1 MKKKISALRNKIK
14 SFVAEKTLYLTF
26 SLLSQV
32 SNQRFIKLTYF
43 AEKILTRDDP
53 IIKVI
58 VSEIRRYFAENH
70 PCVEL
75 VRRILRG
82 LNPRCRK
89 ALLKAFFINSTLKG
103 ACQCKEYAD
112 KEGFTPPFFLVL
124 SPTMRCNLNCLG
136 CSTRR
141 YAKTEDLP
149 IPIIDKLLNEARE
162 MGIYFIVTQGG
173 EMFLYQEMLSLYKKH
188 RDIYFQVYTNGTL
201 IDTKM
206 ARALVKL
213 GNVAPMV
220 SIEGFKQTTDQR
232 RGSGVFD
239 KIMQAMDNLR
249 QAGCFFG
256 ASVCQTKYNTDEI
269 ISDEF
274 FEMLLNRGCFIVW
287 FFQFLPIGKDPDIDL
302 MATPE
307 QRHRLWKKVT
317 EIRKRLPIFIGDFW
331 NDGPFVGGCIAAG
344 RRYVHINNKGDVEP
358 CAFVH
363 FSVDNIKNRT
373 LKQALNS
380 DFFRFLRTRQ
390 PFSNGNLLSPCMII
404 DDPDILRQAVIKT
417 GAHPTHEGADV
428 MLNGHIKG
436 YLDEYSQKMRDI
448 TEPVWETIKDKTV
461 KWSN

>member
-1 MKKKISALRNKIK
+1 MKKSLVLKNKIK
-14 SFVAEKTLYLTF
+14 SFFAEQTLYLTF
-26 SLLSQV
+26 AFLSRV
-32 SNQRFIKLTYF
+32 SNERLIKLTYI

-53 IIKVI
+53 IIKAAM
-58 VSEIRRYFAENH
+58 SEIRRYFAQNH

-75 VRRILRG
+75 SRRILRE

-89 ALLKAFFINSTLKG
+89 ALIKAFFINSTLKG
-103 ACQCKEYAD
+103 ASQCRDYAD

-124 SPTMRCNLNCLG
+124 SPTMRCNLNCVG

-141 YAKTEDLP
+141 YAKVDDLP
-149 IPIIDKLLNEARE
+149 IPIIDKLLNESRE
-162 MGIYFIVTQGG
+162 MGIHFIVTQGG
-173 EMFLYQEMLSLYKKH
+173 EMFVYEEMLDLYKKH
-188 RDIYFQVYTNGTL
+188 RDIYFQVYTNGIL
-201 IDTKM
+201 IDKNM
-206 ARALVKL
+206 AKTLAKL

-220 SIEGFKQTTDQR
+220 SLEGFKETTDQR

-274 FEMLLNRGCFIVW
+274 FEMLLDKGCYIVW
-287 FFQFLPIGKDPDIDL
+287 LFQFLPIGKDPDTDL
-302 MATPE
+302 MASPQ
-307 QRHRLWKKVT
+307 QRHYLWKKVT

-331 NDGPFVGGCIAAG
+331 NDGPFLGGCIAAG

-363 FSVDNIKNRT
+363 FSVDNIKNKT

-380 DFFRFLRTRQ
+380 DFFRFLRSRQ

-404 DDPDILRQAVIKT
+404 DDPDVLRQAVIKT
-417 GAHPTHEGADV
+417 GARPTHEGADV
-428 MLNGHIKG
+428 ILNGHVRAG
-436 YLDEYSQKMRDI
+436 LDKYARKMRSI
-448 TEPVWETIKDKTV
+448 TEPIWETIKDRNI
-461 KWSN
+461 KWPD

>member
-1 MKKKISALRNKIK
+1 MKRETLILKDKIR
-14 SFVAEKTLYLTF
+14 SFVAEKTVSLTF

-32 SNQRFIKLTYF
+32 SNERFIKLTYI
-43 AEKILTRDDP
+43 AEKILMRDDP

-89 ALLKAFFINSTLKG
+89 VLLKAFFINSTLKG
-103 ACQCKEYAD
+103 ASQCKEYAD
-112 KEGFTPPFFLVL
+112 KEGFIPPFFLVL

-141 YAKTEDLP
+141 YAKTDDLP

-162 MGIYFIVTQGG
+162 MGIHFIVTQGG
-173 EMFLYQEMLSLYKKH
+173 EMFVYEEMLALYKKH

-201 IDTKM
+201 IDRKM

-220 SIEGFKQTTDQR
+220 SIEGFKETTDQR
-232 RGSGVFD
+232 RGRGVFD

-269 ISDEF
+269 VSDEF
-274 FEMLLNRGCFIVW
+274 FEMLLDKGCFIVW
-287 FFQFLPIGKDPDIDL
+287 VFQFLPIGKDPDIDL
-302 MATPE
+302 MASPQ
-307 QRHRLWKKVT
+307 QRHRLWQKVT

-363 FSVDNIKNRT
+363 FSVDNIKNKT

-380 DFFRFLRTRQ
+380 DFLKFLRSRQ

-417 GAHPTHEGADV
+417 GARPTHEGADV
-428 MLNGHIKG
+428 ILNGHIKVR
-436 YLDEYSQKMRDI
+436 LDEYSQEMRDI
-448 TEPVWETIKDKTV
+448 TEPVWETIKDRTI
-461 KWSN
+461 KWPH